1 MGRLGLLYLSSAFA
15 FVLANAE
22 IVIYADIFAYN
33 NASEN
38 KQRGRVRGMEHLGD
52 ITALS
57 GYTAMPVDVVIGG
70 SPCQDL
76 SLAGRRTGLAGARSG
91 LFLEQIR
98 VIKEMRNATG
108 NQPRY
113 MVWENVIGAFSSND
127 GEDFRTILT
136 ETARVA
142 EGNAVI
148 PRPPN
153 GKWRKSGCIMGN
165 GWSIAWRVLNAQFW
179 GVPQGRRRIA
189 LIADFGGYSAP
200 EILFVRESVCGAAA
214 ACRSTRENPAAG
226 AESDSY
232 PAVWCLQGNAIDRSD
247 TAGCNGKGWK
257 EGIGYTLNTIDRH
270 GVCILQQ
277 GIARR
282 LTPLEWERLQG
293 FPDNWTDIGAWT
305 DEKGKVHEK
314 CSDTMRYQALGNSIA
329 IPPWQSRLGHG
340 FYGNHQN
347 Y

>member
-1 MGRLGLLYLSSAFA
+1 
-15 FVLANAE
+15 
-22 IVIYADIFAYN
+22 
-33 NASEN
+33 
-38 KQRGRVRGMEHLGD
+38 MEHLGD

-76 SLAGRRTGLAGARSG
+76 SLAGRRKGLTGARSG

-98 VIKEMRNATG
+98 VIKEMRNARKD
-108 NQPRY
+108 QPRY
-113 MVWENVIGAFSSND
+113 MVWENVIGAFSSNG
-127 GEDFRTILT
+127 GEDFWTILT
-136 ETARVA
+136 ETAQVA

-148 PRPPN
+148 PRPPG
-153 GKWRKSGCIMGN
+153 GKWRKSGCIMGD

-179 GVPQGRRRIA
+179 GVPQARRRIA

-200 EILFVRESVCGAAA
+200 EILFDRESVRGATA
-214 ACRSTRENPAAG
+214 ACGSTQENLAAR
-226 AESDSY
+226 AESNPHPS
-232 PAVWCLQGNAIDRSD
+232 VWCLQGNAIDRSD

-257 EGIGYTLNTIDRH
+257 EGVSYTLNTIDRH

-293 FPDNWTDIGAWT
+293 FPDNWTDIGA
-305 DEKGKVHEK
+305 
-314 CSDTMRYQALGNSIA
+314 
-329 IPPWQSRLGHG
+329 
-340 FYGNHQN
+340 
-347 Y
+347 